1 MPILSPVG
9 MEFVAD
15 HIAAN
20 RFASSENIS
29 EVLDTE
35 QPGGGMAA
43 PSTVRRSL
51 RRNNYRFGRPVR
63 KFVLKEAAKNSR
75 LVWGIQ
81 HRQFEFDRVVF
92 ADEACFALGPDGR
105 VMFWYPRDDKTLVEV
120 PHYPASCTFSES
132 FRFSEPLGICPLL
145 RRGMQQRLPKEWQP
159 TLYRVASDSSQTTGP
174 CSSTMLPPTCQ
185 LKHSRIFSIAEYRRS
200 CFNLPARRT

>member
-1 MPILSPVG
+1 MPRLSPVG

-20 RFASSENIS
+20 RFASSEKIS

-35 QPGGGMAA
+35 QPGGEMAA

-105 VMFWYPRDDKTLVEV
+105 VMSWYPQNDKLIVEV
-120 PHYPASCTFSES
+120 PHCPAKVHVLEAN
-132 FRFSEPLGICPLL
+132 LL
-145 RRGMQQRLPKEWQP
+145 FGTVR
-159 TLYRVASDSSQTTGP
+159 
-174 CSSTMLPPTCQ
+174 
-185 LKHSRIFSIAEYRRS
+185 H
-200 CFNLPARRT
+200 